1 MTAML
6 RRGLAFVVSLG
17 LLAATG
23 VASGTPCCTL
33 THLADRASVAS
44 PDCCDD
50 PDCCRGEKR
59 GPVDATLSAATPE
72 TEPRAA
78 FVPISPLLPGRIS
91 SMVLPAFSDRTAVS
105 EHPPPLDRSRTRL
118 LISLFRI

>member
-59 GPVDATLSAATPE
+59 GPVDATLTVRTSEISPPAV
-72 TEPRAA
+72 
-78 FVPISPLLPGRIS
+78 FVPVPA
-91 SMVLPAFSDRTAVS
+91 LPASRVSGPDLLAFGDRPVAN
-105 EHPPPLDRSRTRL
+105 EHSPPLDRSRTHL
-118 LISLFRI
+118 LISVFRI